1 MGTSFSDIETLVMTL
16 VACLV
21 LIVTLIV
28 VGGETGI
35 RDQDENGHYYLQGV
49 KDEYQTSQQI
59 EHDHLHLRYYHDGS
73 LR

>member
-21 LIVTLIV
+21 LIVTMIV

-35 RDQDENGHYYLQGV
+35 LDLDENGHYYLQGV
-49 KDEYQTSQQI
+49 
-59 EHDHLHLRYYHDGS
+59 
-73 LR
+73 